1 MLVVAE
7 SAKHFSRV
15 PGPWPGTFLALYF
28 GLPDDVLAER
38 ADHFGPVEEPVAL
51 LWRRSVL
58 DVRVVEDL
66 GQRTPPLVLADDVR
80 RDPVD
85 VTRLAEE
92 VPKEVSECHPRR
104 LYPRPMRKLSTAGRF
119 AERELHGVDEAGT
132 DERILIWIERR
143 EGGAWGVGRAINPQ
157 HRSTDEPRAD
167 DYVFEGFELDDA
179 LQRANEILEDDL
191 SVSEGDGRSE
201 HVRPFTRKELLRP
214 LERWFFGHGPR

>member
-1 MLVVAE
+1 
-7 SAKHFSRV
+7 
-15 PGPWPGTFLALYF
+15 
-28 GLPDDVLAER
+28 
-38 ADHFGPVEEPVAL
+38 
-51 LWRRSVL
+51 
-58 DVRVVEDL
+58 
-66 GQRTPPLVLADDVR
+66 
-80 RDPVD
+80 
-85 VTRLAEE
+85 
-92 VPKEVSECHPRR
+92 
-104 LYPRPMRKLSTAGRF
+104 MRKLSTAGRF

-201 HVRPFTRKELLRP
+201 HVRPFTRKELLGP

>member
-1 MLVVAE
+1 LPDYVVAQC
-7 SAKHFSRV
+7 AN
-15 PGPWPGTFLALYF
+15 Y
-28 GLPDDVLAER
+28 
-38 ADHFGPVEEPVAL
+38 FGPVEEPVAL

-66 GQRTPPLVLADDVR
+66 GQRAPPLVLADDVR
-80 RDPVD
+80 RNPID
-85 VTRLAEE
+85 VARLVEE
-92 VPKEVSECHPRR
+92 VPKEVADRHRGR

-157 HRSTDEPRAD
+157 HRSTDEPRPD

-201 HVRPFTRKELLRP
+201 HVRPFTRKELLGP
-214 LERWFFGHGPR
+214 LERWFFGHAPR